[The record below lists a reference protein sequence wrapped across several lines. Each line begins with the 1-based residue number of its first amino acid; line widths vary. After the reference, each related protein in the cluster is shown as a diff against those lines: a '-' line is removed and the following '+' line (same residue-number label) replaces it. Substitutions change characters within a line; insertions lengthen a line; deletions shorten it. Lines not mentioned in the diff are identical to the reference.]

1 MRQWTTNITREKVTE
16 ECRALRNWTNKE
28 IRETRDIFN
37 VPGIIGSSQPNK
49 TITSSQI
56 ESPKSGAESSIRS
69 QHFDNFADFVRGILS
84 SEAANDERDA
94 RAAENL
100 E

>member
-1 MRQWTTNITREKVTE
+1 MRQWATNLTREKVTE

-28 IRETRDIFN
+28 IRETREIFN
-37 VPGIIGSSQPNK
+37 VPGIIGSSQK

-56 ESPKSGAESSIRS
+56 ESPKSAVESSIKS
-69 QHFDNFADFVRGILS
+69 TQHFDNFADFVRGILS

-94 RAAENL
+94 KAAENL
-100 E
+100 A